1 MIINKLRD
9 LERESNERGI
19 PIIGRLKGKW
29 LLEKIKE
36 VKPKKILELGTANGY
51 SGIILGNEGAELT
64 TVEINKVLA
73 EETKRNF
80 KMFGIK
86 AEVFAED
93 GVKFVKKLLLN
104 KKENYFDLIFIDF
117 AKKDYIKVLEECV
130 KLVKKNGLIIADN
143 MSFEEC
149 RDYKEAVLK
158 HPKLE
163 TEIIEI
169 EDWISCSKKINRK
182 MKAEKMI
189 GID

>member
-1 MIINKLRD
+1 MIITKLRA

-117 AKKDYIKVLEECV
+117 
-130 KLVKKNGLIIADN
+130 
-143 MSFEEC
+143 
-149 RDYKEAVLK
+149 
-158 HPKLE
+158 
-163 TEIIEI
+163 
-169 EDWISCSKKINRK
+169 
-182 MKAEKMI
+182 
-189 GID
+189 